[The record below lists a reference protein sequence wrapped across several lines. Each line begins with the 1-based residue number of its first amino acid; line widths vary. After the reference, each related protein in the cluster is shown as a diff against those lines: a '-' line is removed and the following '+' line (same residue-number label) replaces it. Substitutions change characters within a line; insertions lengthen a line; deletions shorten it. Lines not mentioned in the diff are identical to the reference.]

1 MSRIGDCWDNAVA
14 ESFFA
19 TLKRELADDADWA
32 TRDDAR
38 TAVFEFIEVWYS
50 RERLH
55 SSLGYLSPV
64 AYELQLEAQHG
75 LAKAA

>member
-1 MSRIGDCWDNAVA
+1 
-14 ESFFA
+14 
-19 TLKRELADDADWA
+19 
-32 TRDDAR
+32 
-38 TAVFEFIEVWYS
+38 VFDYIEVWYN

-64 AYELQLEAQHG
+64 AYELQLEAQQE

>member
-1 MSRIGDCWDNAVA
+1 MLVNGWVWCGGRRRRLG
-14 ESFFA
+14 
-19 TLKRELADDADWA
+19 
-32 TRDDAR
+32 DAR
-38 TAVFEFIEVWYS
+38 TAVFDYIEVWYN

-64 AYELQLEAQHG
+64 AYELQLEAQQE